1 MSLIISIAVFLIMS
15 ILLPIV
21 QQNNNR
27 NTIPYKR
34 MGFLQSNFIAP
45 GVLTAGV
52 LFLYVENVFISFSCK
67 IQWVHQRIIIYE

>member
-1 MSLIISIAVFLIMS
+1 MSLVISIAVFLIMS
-15 ILLPIV
+15 TLLPIV

-52 LFLYVENVFISFSCK
+52 LFLYVENVLSLSAAKYNRFIN
-67 IQWVHQRIIIYE
+67 VL